1 MSTPNSQIEIMYGK
15 QPKKWIINLVFV
27 VAIVAALVFTFVG
40 SSINWTRL
48 ANLSYTLGDMFN
60 RIVRID
66 WNLFFGTG
74 IYDFDQ
80 SIVYLVIQTFAIG
93 FIGTFM
99 GAILAIPFGF
109 LAAENVV
116 GKKMAKISEVILL
129 IIRVFPEIILGIII
143 VKGFGMNALS
153 GILTIGL
160 HSIGM
165 LGKLFSEAIDN
176 MDKSPLEAL
185 DSVGA
190 NTWQKIRYGVIP
202 NILPDLSS
210 ITLYRLD
217 INVRSA
223 SILGLV
229 SAGGIGSLLTIA
241 STMWSWELLGTILI
255 AIILMVM
262 FVDFVSSRLRRK
274 LV

>member
-1 MSTPNSQIEIMYGK
+1 MSVNRPQVLAMYGR
-15 QPKKWIINLVFV
+15 QPKRWVFNLIFLVIFVGAII
-27 VAIVAALVFTFVG
+27 FTFMG

-48 ANLSYTLGDMFN
+48 ANLDYTLGDMMR
-60 RIVRID
+60 RIIKID
-66 WNLFFGTG
+66 WNLFFGIG
-74 IYDFDQ
+74 IYQFKQ
-80 SIVYLVIQTFAIG
+80 GITYLVIQTFAIG
-93 FIGTFM
+93 FIGTFI
-99 GAILAIPFGF
+99 GAILAVPIGF

-116 GKKMAKISEVILL
+116 GKKMARISSAILL
-129 IIRVFPEIILGIII
+129 IIRVFPEIILAIIL
-143 VKGFGMNALS
+143 VKGFGMNAFS
-153 GILTIGL
+153 GVLTIGL

-190 NTWQKIRYGVIP
+190 NMWQKIRYGIIP
-202 NILPDLSS
+202 NILPDFSS

-217 INVRSA
+217 INVRAA

-229 SAGGIGSLLTIA
+229 SAGGIGSILTIA
-241 STMWSWELLGTILI
+241 STMWSWELLGTILV
-255 AIILMVM
+255 AVILMVM
-262 FVDFVSSRLRRK
+262 SVDFVSSRLRAK

>member
-1 MSTPNSQIEIMYGK
+1 MSVNRPQVLAMYGR
-15 QPKKWIINLVFV
+15 QPKRWVFNLIFLVIFVGAII
-27 VAIVAALVFTFVG
+27 FTFMG

-48 ANLSYTLGDMFN
+48 ANLDYTLGDMMR
-60 RIVRID
+60 RIIKID
-66 WNLFFGTG
+66 WNLFFGIG
-74 IYDFDQ
+74 IYQFKQ
-80 SIVYLVIQTFAIG
+80 GITYLVIQTFAIG
-93 FIGTFM
+93 FIGTFI
-99 GAILAIPFGF
+99 GAILAIPIGF

-116 GKKMAKISEVILL
+116 GKKMARISSAILL
-129 IIRVFPEIILGIII
+129 IIRVFPEIILAIIL
-143 VKGFGMNALS
+143 VKGFGMNAFS
-153 GILTIGL
+153 GVLTIGL

-190 NTWQKIRYGVIP
+190 NMWQKIRYGIIP
-202 NILPDLSS
+202 NILPDFSS

-217 INVRSA
+217 INVRAA

-229 SAGGIGSLLTIA
+229 SAGGIGSILTIA
-241 STMWSWELLGTILI
+241 STMWSWELLGTILV
-255 AIILMVM
+255 AVILMVM
-262 FVDFVSSRLRRK
+262 SVDFVSSRLRAK

>member
-1 MSTPNSQIEIMYGK
+1 MSVNRPQVLAMYGR
-15 QPKKWIINLVFV
+15 QPKRWVFNLIFLVIFVGAII
-27 VAIVAALVFTFVG
+27 FTFMG

-48 ANLSYTLGDMFN
+48 ANLDYTLGDMMR
-60 RIVRID
+60 RIIKID
-66 WNLFFGTG
+66 WNLFFGIG
-74 IYDFDQ
+74 IYQFKQ
-80 SIVYLVIQTFAIG
+80 GITYLVIQTFAIG
-93 FIGTFM
+93 FIGTFI
-99 GAILAIPFGF
+99 GAILAVPIGF

-116 GKKMAKISEVILL
+116 GKKMARISSVILL
-129 IIRVFPEIILGIII
+129 IIRVFPEIILAIIL
-143 VKGFGMNALS
+143 VKGFGMNAFS
-153 GILTIGL
+153 GVLTIGL

-190 NTWQKIRYGVIP
+190 NMWQKIRYGIIP
-202 NILPDLSS
+202 NILPDFSS

-217 INVRSA
+217 INVRAA

-229 SAGGIGSLLTIA
+229 SAGGIGSILTIA
-241 STMWSWELLGTILI
+241 STMWSWELLGTILV
-255 AIILMVM
+255 AVILMVM
-262 FVDFVSSRLRRK
+262 SVDFVSSRLRAK

>member
-1 MSTPNSQIEIMYGK
+1 MSTPNSQVEKMYGK
-15 QPKKWIINLVFV
+15 QPKKWIINVIFL
-27 VAIVAALVFTFVG
+27 VAIIGALVFTFVG

-48 ANLSYTLGDMFN
+48 ANLSYTLGDMFK
-60 RIVRID
+60 RIIKID

-74 IYDFDQ
+74 IYEFKQ

-93 FIGTFM
+93 FIGTFI

-116 GKKMAKISEVILL
+116 GKKVAKISETVLL

-262 FVDFVSSRLRRK
+262 SVDFVSSRLRRK

>member
-15 QPKKWIINLVFV
+15 QPKKWIINLIFV
-27 VAIVAALVFTFVG
+27 VAIVAALIFTFVG

>member
-1 MSTPNSQIEIMYGK
+1 MSVNRPQVLAMYGR
-15 QPKKWIINLVFV
+15 QPKRWVFNLIFLVIFVGAII
-27 VAIVAALVFTFVG
+27 FTFIG

-48 ANLSYTLGDMFN
+48 ANLDYTLGDMMR
-60 RIVRID
+60 RIIKID
-66 WNLFFGTG
+66 WNLFFGIG
-74 IYDFDQ
+74 IYQFKQ
-80 SIVYLVIQTFAIG
+80 GITYLVIQTFAIG
-93 FIGTFM
+93 FIGTFI
-99 GAILAIPFGF
+99 GAILAVPIGF

-116 GKKMAKISEVILL
+116 GKKMARISSAILL
-129 IIRVFPEIILGIII
+129 IIRVFPEIILAIIL
-143 VKGFGMNALS
+143 VKGFGMNAFS
-153 GILTIGL
+153 GVLTIGL

-190 NTWQKIRYGVIP
+190 NVWQKIRYGIIP
-202 NILPDLSS
+202 NILPDFSS

-217 INVRSA
+217 INVRAA

-229 SAGGIGSLLTIA
+229 SAGGIGSILTIA
-241 STMWSWELLGTILI
+241 STMWSWELLGTILV
-255 AIILMVM
+255 AVILMVM
-262 FVDFVSSRLRRK
+262 SVDFVSSRLRAK

>member
-15 QPKKWIINLVFV
+15 QPKKWIINLIFV

-262 FVDFVSSRLRRK
+262 FVDLVSSRLRRK

>member
-1 MSTPNSQIEIMYGK
+1 MSVNRPQVLAMYGR
-15 QPKKWIINLVFV
+15 QPKRWVFNLIFLVIFVGAII
-27 VAIVAALVFTFVG
+27 FTFIG

-48 ANLSYTLGDMFN
+48 ANLDYTLGDMMR
-60 RIVRID
+60 RIVKID
-66 WNLFFGTG
+66 WNLFFGIG
-74 IYDFDQ
+74 IYQFKQ
-80 SIVYLVIQTFAIG
+80 GITYLVIQTFAIG
-93 FIGTFM
+93 FIGTFI
-99 GAILAIPFGF
+99 GAILAVPIGF

-116 GKKMAKISEVILL
+116 GKKMARISSAILL
-129 IIRVFPEIILGIII
+129 IIRVFPEIILAIIL
-143 VKGFGMNALS
+143 VKGFGMNAFS
-153 GILTIGL
+153 GVLTIGL

-190 NTWQKIRYGVIP
+190 NVWQKIRYGIIP
-202 NILPDLSS
+202 NILPDFSS

-217 INVRSA
+217 INVRAA

-229 SAGGIGSLLTIA
+229 SAGGIGSILTIA
-241 STMWSWELLGTILI
+241 STMWSWELLGTILV
-255 AIILMVM
+255 AVILMVM
-262 FVDFVSSRLRRK
+262 SVDFVSSRLRAR

>member
-15 QPKKWIINLVFV
+15 QPKKWIINLIFV

>member
-153 GILTIGL
+153 GIFTIGL

>member
-1 MSTPNSQIEIMYGK
+1 MSTRNSQIEIMYGK
-15 QPKKWIINLVFV
+15 QPKKWIINLIFV

>member
-1 MSTPNSQIEIMYGK
+1 MRPVSSDVQVLYGK
-15 QPKKWIINLVFV
+15 QPRKWIVNTLF
-27 VAIVAALVFTFVG
+27 AIILFGIIIFTFMG
-40 SSINWTRL
+40 STINWTRVG
-48 ANLSYTLGDMFN
+48 NLGETLGDMFS
-60 RIVRID
+60 RIFNTN
-66 WNLFFGTG
+66 WELFFGIGTF
-74 IYDFDQ
+74 DFDQ
-80 SIVYLVIQTFAIG
+80 GIVYLVLETFAIG
-93 FIGTFM
+93 FLGTLI

-109 LAAENVV
+109 LGAESLV
-116 GKKMAKISEVILL
+116 GKKVAKISEVILL
-129 IIRVFPEIILGIII
+129 IIRVFPEIILAIIL

-153 GILTIGL
+153 GMLTIGL

-176 MDKSPLEAL
+176 MDRSSFEAL

-190 NTWQKIRYGVIP
+190 NIWQKIRYGILP

-217 INVRSA
+217 INVRAA

-229 SAGGIGSLLTIA
+229 SAGGIGSILTIA
-241 STMWSWELLGTILI
+241 SSMWSWELLGTILL
-255 AIILMVM
+255 AVIIMVM
-262 FVDFVSSRLRRK
+262 IVDFISSYLRKK

>member
-1 MSTPNSQIEIMYGK
+1 
-15 QPKKWIINLVFV
+15 
-27 VAIVAALVFTFVG
+27 
-40 SSINWTRL
+40 
-48 ANLSYTLGDMFN
+48 
-60 RIVRID
+60 
-66 WNLFFGTG
+66 
-74 IYDFDQ
+74 
-80 SIVYLVIQTFAIG
+80 
-93 FIGTFM
+93 
-99 GAILAIPFGF
+99 
-109 LAAENVV
+109 
-116 GKKMAKISEVILL
+116 MAKISEVILL

>member
-1 MSTPNSQIEIMYGK
+1 MLLLFFSNKLCHHIPTK
-15 QPKKWIINLVFV
+15 HRKKW
-27 VAIVAALVFTFVG
+27 ALHLRMTTKLLLY
-40 SSINWTRL
+40 S
-48 ANLSYTLGDMFN
+48 
-60 RIVRID
+60 
-66 WNLFFGTG
+66 
-74 IYDFDQ
+74 
-80 SIVYLVIQTFAIG
+80 LVINFTIERS
-93 FIGTFM
+93 
-99 GAILAIPFGF
+99 IPFGF

-116 GKKMAKISEVILL
+116 GKKIAKISEVLLL

-190 NTWQKIRYGVIP
+190 NIWQKIRYGVIP
-202 NILPDLSS
+202 NILPDFSS

-241 STMWSWELLGTILI
+241 STMWSWE
-255 AIILMVM
+255 
-262 FVDFVSSRLRRK
+262 
-274 LV
+274 